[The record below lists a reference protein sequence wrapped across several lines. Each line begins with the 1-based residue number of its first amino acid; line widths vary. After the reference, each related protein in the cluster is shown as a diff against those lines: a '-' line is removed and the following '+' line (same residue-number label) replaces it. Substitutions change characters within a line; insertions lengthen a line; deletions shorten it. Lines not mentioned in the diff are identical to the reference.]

1 MCGKNRNRL
10 RLYASKLDGLSPLRK
25 LDMGYGYIENSEG
38 NRIVSA
44 GQVSSDDEITV
55 YLKDGSIR
63 SKVIEVGEAWQKH

>member
-1 MCGKNRNRL
+1 MK
-10 RLYASKLDGLSPLRK
+10 K